1 MSNTKWAAHT
11 RHLKTEFQK
20 DQTALLW
27 KQRVACYTQATH
39 HFGSWVNQSSMLPIS
54 WIVYHQKK
62 NGKTHLNCFFA
73 SPNVSIIKIF
83 RSRTFIFALGKERK
97 KIDNKSLEGILV
109 GFDEEKKGY
118 RVYVPFEKRIIVSAH
133 VKIDE
138 NTTRMLTWK
147 T

>member
-1 MSNTKWAAHT
+1 M
-11 RHLKTEFQK
+11 
-20 DQTALLW
+20 
-27 KQRVACYTQATH
+27 
-39 HFGSWVNQSSMLPIS
+39 
-54 WIVYHQKK
+54 
-62 NGKTHLNCFFA
+62 NCFFA

-138 NTTRMLTWK
+138 NTTRMLT
-147 T
+147 